1 MAQSPLLRF
10 RAEPELM
17 EDALEACP
25 ELAGL
30 NTSTVLRVGLL
41 VLAGHEV
48 RDAVPLAVRRRGPRA
63 ATA

>member
-1 MAQSPLLRF
+1 MAQSPMLRV
-10 RAEPELM
+10 RAEPEL
-17 EDALEACP
+17 EQAARAACP

-48 RDAVPLAVRRRGPRA
+48 TEAVPLAVRKRGPKQA
-63 ATA
+63 A